1 MKSLEAEKHP
11 LTYLDLK
18 AFLQNVK
25 NKQIQTFML
34 QGDLSISKNQRT
46 FRKCVTLDQGFN
58 YFDMMTLDSMSRC

>member
-34 QGDLSISKNQRT
+34 QGDLSISKNQCT